1 MEEISKNIGTVHDVD
16 EFTFI
21 AELEDYYY
29 KQKDREVE
37 IELLQGK
44 NTTEGLLNIKVIDKN
59 GQETILDAD
68 ESLQLIESVT
78 SIKVDE
84 IYVNFAGHI
93 VYLIT
98 INNSY

>member
-16 EFTFI
+16 EFAFI
-21 AELEDYYY
+21 AELEDYFY
-29 KQKDREVE
+29 KQHNQVVE

-68 ESLQLIESVT
+68 ESLQLIERVS

-84 IYVNFAGHI
+84 VYVI
-93 VYLIT
+93 LQDTLYI
-98 INNSY
+98 

>member
-1 MEEISKNIGTVHDVD
+1 MEEISRNIGTVHDLD
-16 EFTFI
+16 EFALI

-29 KQKDREVE
+29 KQKNREVE

-44 NTTEGLLNIKVIDKN
+44 NTTEGLLNIKIVGKN

-68 ESLQLIESVT
+68 ESLQLIERVT

-84 IYVNFAGHI
+84 VYVNFAGHI
-93 VYLIT
+93 VYLIDLK
-98 INNSY
+98 